1 MSGEA
6 LSGRRILV
14 VGGGQQ
20 GYGQED
26 PPVGIGRAIALL
38 AARQGAAVAVADLD
52 REAAEATTGLVRD
65 EGARG
70 VVLAFDAAEEEA
82 LADGLGRAAEAL
94 GGLDG
99 LAMNT
104 GIVGGWGL
112 EHTSA
117 EDWDRVFA
125 VNVRG
130 HFLACKHALPLMP
143 AGGAIVLTSSTAALL
158 PSTSSI
164 PAYGASKAALDGV
177 CRHVGT
183 EAAARGVRVNIVM
196 PGLIDTPLG
205 RLASQAQPDRDATPV
220 PLGRQ
225 GTGWEVAEA
234 ASFLLSN
241 AASYVSGQT
250 LAVDGGLTNL
260 S

>member
-1 MSGEA
+1 VSRGA

-14 VGGGQQ
+14 IGGGQQ

-26 PPVGIGRAIALL
+26 PPVGIGRALALL

-52 REAAEATTGLVRD
+52 EDAAEATVELVHD
-65 EGARG
+65 EGGQA
-70 VVLAFDAAEEEA
+70 VALVFDAAEEDA
-82 LADGLGRAAEAL
+82 LADGLGRASRAL
-94 GGLDG
+94 GGFDG

-112 EHTSA
+112 EHTGA
-117 EDWDRVFA
+117 DDWDRVFA

-177 CRHVGT
+177 CRYVGK
-183 EAAARGVRVNIVM
+183 EAAPRGVRVNVVM

-205 RLASQAQPDRDATPV
+205 RLASQVKSDRDATPV
-220 PLGRQ
+220 PLGRH

-234 ASFLLSN
+234 ATFLLSD

-250 LAVDGGLTNL
+250 LAVDGGLTKL
-260 S
+260 G

>member
-1 MSGEA
+1 MSGRA

-14 VGGGQQ
+14 IGGGQQ
-20 GYGQED
+20 SYGQED
-26 PPVGIGRAIALL
+26 PPVGIGRALALL
-38 AARQGAAVAVADLD
+38 AARQGAAVAVADID
-52 REAAEATTGLVRD
+52 EQAAEATAEFVRGAGAEGVALV
-65 EGARG
+65 
-70 VVLAFDAAEEEA
+70 LDAAEENA
-82 LADGLGRAAEAL
+82 LADGVRRAADAL

-104 GIVGGWGL
+104 GIVGGWGV
-112 EHTSA
+112 EHTGA

-130 HFLACKHALPLMP
+130 HFLACKHVLPLMRP
-143 AGGAIVLTSSTAALL
+143 GGAIVLTSSTAALL
-158 PSTSSI
+158 PSTSNI

-177 CRHVGT
+177 CRYVGK
-183 EAAARGVRVNIVM
+183 EAATRGVRINVVM
-196 PGLIDTPLG
+196 PGLIDTSLG
-205 RLASQAQPDRDATPV
+205 RLASQVKSDRDATPV

-225 GTGWEVAEA
+225 GTGWDVAEA
-234 ASFLLSN
+234 ATFLLSD

-260 S
+260 G

>member
-1 MSGEA
+1 MASPIPR
-6 LSGRRILV
+6 L
-14 VGGGQQ
+14 
-20 GYGQED
+20 
-26 PPVGIGRAIALL
+26 PP
-38 AARQGAAVAVADLD
+38 D
-52 REAAEATTGLVRD
+52 
-65 EGARG
+65 
-70 VVLAFDAAEEEA
+70 
-82 LADGLGRAAEAL
+82 
-94 GGLDG
+94 
-99 LAMNT
+99 MNT
-104 GIVGGWGL
+104 VSPSRSAMCLVLLRRVVPRDLRRCVTVDGPL
-112 EHTSA
+112 ELTADEVLVAHRLREHGPGVRGRPDVPAPDRTGRSA
-117 EDWDRVFA
+117 PPPDRA
-125 VNVRG
+125 DPRWRSRGG

-158 PSTSSI
+158 PSTSSF

-177 CRHVGT
+177 CRHVGR
-183 EAAARGVRVNIVM
+183 EAAARGVRVNVVM

-220 PLGRQ
+220 PLGRH

>member
-1 MSGEA
+1 VSGKA
-6 LSGRRILV
+6 LAGRRVLV

-20 GYGQED
+20 SYGQDD
-26 PPVGIGRAIALL
+26 PPVGIGRAVALL
-38 AARQGAAVAVADLD
+38 CARQGAAVAVADLD
-52 REAAEATTGLVRD
+52 ADAAEATVGLVH
-65 EGARG
+65 EQGGQG
-70 VVLAFDAAEEEA
+70 VALAFDAAEDEA
-82 LADGLGRAAEAL
+82 LAGGIRAAAKAL

-112 EHTSA
+112 EHTAS

-130 HFLACKHALPLMP
+130 HFLACKHVLPLMP
-143 AGGAIVLTSSTAALL
+143 AGAAIVLTSSTAALL
-158 PSTSSI
+158 PSTSDI

-177 CRHVGT
+177 CRYVGK
-183 EAAARGVRVNIVM
+183 EAAQRGVRVNIVM
-196 PGLIDTPLG
+196 PGLIDTALG
-205 RLASQAQPDRDATPV
+205 RLASQAKPDRDATSV

-234 ASFLLSN
+234 AVFLLSH
-241 AASYVSGQT
+241 AASYISGQS
-250 LAVDGGLTNL
+250 LAVDGGLTRL
-260 S
+260 A

>member
-1 MSGEA
+1 VSGEA

-158 PSTSSI
+158 PSTSSF
-164 PAYGASKAALDGV
+164 PATAHRRPPSTGCVATWAGRPPHAACGS
-177 CRHVGT
+177 T
-183 EAAARGVRVNIVM
+183 M
-196 PGLIDTPLG
+196 
-205 RLASQAQPDRDATPV
+205 
-220 PLGRQ
+220 
-225 GTGWEVAEA
+225 
-234 ASFLLSN
+234 
-241 AASYVSGQT
+241 
-250 LAVDGGLTNL
+250 
-260 S
+260 

>member
-1 MSGEA
+1 VSGEA

-177 CRHVGT
+177 CRHVGR

>member
-1 MSGEA
+1 VRQPA
-6 LSGRRILV
+6 LYGRRILV
-14 VGGGQQ
+14 IGGGQQ

-26 PPVGIGRAIALL
+26 PPIGIGRALALV
-38 AARQGAAVAVADLD
+38 AARHGASVAVADLD
-52 REAAEATTGLVRD
+52 EAAAEETAELVRRD
-65 EGARG
+65 GAQAVA
-70 VVLAFDAAEEEA
+70 VVFDAAEEVA
-82 LADGLGRAAEAL
+82 IADGIGRAAEAL

-99 LAMNT
+99 LAVNT

-130 HFLACKHALPLMP
+130 HFLACKHALGLMQ
-143 AGGAIVLTSSTAALL
+143 AGGAMVLTSSTAALL

-177 CRHVGT
+177 CRHVGK
-183 EAAARGVRVNIVM
+183 EAAARGVRVNVVM

-205 RLASQAQPDRDATPV
+205 RLASQAQPDRNATPV

-225 GTGWEVAEA
+225 GTGEEVAEA
-234 ASFLLSN
+234 AIFLLSN
-241 AASYVSGQT
+241 AASYVAGQT

-260 S
+260 G

>member
-1 MSGEA
+1 MSGGT
-6 LSGRRILV
+6 LTGRRVLV

-20 GYGQED
+20 DYGQES
-26 PPVGIGRAIALL
+26 PPTGIGRAIAVI
-38 AARQGAAVAVADLD
+38 AGRQGAAVAVADLD
-52 REAAEATTGLVRD
+52 AAAAEETAELVRR

-70 VVLAFDAAEEEA
+70 VALTFDAAEEEA
-82 LADGLGRAAEAL
+82 LAAGVRRAADAL

-99 LAMNT
+99 LVMNT

-130 HFLACKHALPLMP
+130 HFLGCKHALPLMP
-143 AGGAIVLTSSTAALL
+143 AGGSILLTSSTAALL

-177 CRHVGT
+177 CRYVGKD
-183 EAAARGVRVNIVM
+183 AASRGVRVNVVM
-196 PGLIDTPLG
+196 PGLMDTALG
-205 RLASQAQPDRDATPV
+205 RLASEAKPDRDATGI

-225 GTGWEVAEA
+225 GTGWDVAEVAA
-234 ASFLLSN
+234 FLLSD
-241 AASYVSGQT
+241 AAGYVTGQA
-250 LAVDGGLTNL
+250 LAVDGGITALG
-260 S
+260 